1 MGAGNVGGG
10 RDPFQKT
17 LETVSTR
24 LLPAAIAGSLFFVS
38 LGGSSYAQTLEVSV
52 DAETFRKEPAGR
64 RLAEVLKGT
73 RLAMLQTEG
82 TWAEVLLEGW
92 VPSASLAATSREGHD
107 RIVSKVGGET
117 LAMAPGGEPAA
128 RLLQGFLLDHVEDRE
143 GWTRV
148 RRSGWVR
155 RLSLAAA
162 GAGSEPGAGESP
174 ERPPPVLTAGRPA
187 VAGPE
192 LVGLSDAP
200 GGDTVAVIRS
210 GTGLTITDRRPGW
223 ARVRVDGWV
232 RSDELVAADSDSVL
246 ADLSAA
252 ALRASP
258 DSYLGHK
265 VRWRVQFIALERA
278 EPERTDF
285 YEGEP
290 FILARAPDARDG
302 FVYVAVPSEL
312 LAEVG
317 ELAPLQ
323 MIDVLAQ
330 VRTGRSA
337 LMGVPVLDLVA
348 LF

>member
-24 LLPAAIAGSLFFVS
+24 LLPAAIAGSLFLVP
-38 LGGSSYAQTLEVSV
+38 LGGPSYAQTLEISV
-52 DAETFRKEPAGR
+52 DEETFLKEPAGR
-64 RLAEVLKGT
+64 RLAEVLRGT
-73 RLAMLQTEG
+73 RLALLQTEG
-82 TWAEVLLEGW
+82 TWAEVILEGW
-92 VPSASLAATSREGHD
+92 VPSASLGVTSREGHD

-117 LAMAPGGEPAA
+117 LATAPGGEPAA

-162 GAGSEPGAGESP
+162 GAGSAAAAASP
-174 ERPPPVLTAGRPA
+174 DRPPPVLTAGRPA

-192 LVGLSDAP
+192 PVGLSDAP

-232 RSDELVAADSDSVL
+232 RSDDLVAADSDSVL
-246 ADLSAA
+246 TDLSAA

-290 FILARAPDARDG
+290 FILARAPDPRDG